1 MAMMTVTPSH
11 TLLDRLLP
19 TDTIAESSMLVDL
32 HLLDS
37 YSFQLQLVRDSAGFL
52 LHLLRVTPEL
62 IARLALRSQ
71 TSRPSSSLSSSS
83 SSLVPTLASQLLA
96 DGTATMSL
104 LLHVTTVGDPALQ
117 LVALRILRLLADQLS
132 AELFISLFLTSPEEA
147 SSICTACNDLLTA
160 VLFTNQ
166 RDQSLELATPE
177 DLPEKATPHALRA
190 EACRVLLDML
200 VAHASTSFPSPTSV
214 LLSLPRSLVAV
225 RASPARTCLLNTLVT
240 FLECPGLISIH
251 AVLASKITRLFFL
264 LCSHRDVCDDDDD
277 DDDDDDEWW
286 W

>member
-1 MAMMTVTPSH
+1 MMTVTPSH

-71 TSRPSSSLSSSS
+71 TSRTSSSSSSS

-132 AELFISLFLTSPEEA
+132 AELFTSLFLTSPEEA

-225 RASPARTCLLNTLVT
+225 RASPARACLLNTLVT
-240 FLECPGLISIH
+240 FLECPGLVSVH

-264 LCSHRDVCDDDDD
+264 LCSHRDVCDDN
-277 DDDDDDEWW
+277 DDE
-286 W
+286 